1 MIFGVDNPKF
11 LMLNGKNA
19 FPGIT
24 YEHFLIDV
32 INGSLYFA
40 EKRSFMEHY
49 RLVDEQSNGEDDVFS
64 STYQLDFKLL
74 ISEEV
79 MRELN
84 KNMPEVDY
92 SKMSQGFIFTKT
104 KEKVSDIPRNYI
116 LRDIEESNVEDL
128 RKENYKNNT
137 IKSLVKNLNKPK
149 NLFMYYPYEFK
160 GVSERMMSGLESQTT
175 NIFKN
180 ILSYRDEL
188 GLNKDTF
195 VCFKINDFF
204 AILEW
209 VDEHFTLRERVS
221 EFLCGN
227 YCDAKTYSVY

>member
-40 EKRSFMEHY
+40 QKRSFMEHY
-49 RLVDEQSNGEDDVFS
+49 RLMDEQSHGEDDVFS

-74 ISEEV
+74 VSKEV

-104 KEKVSDIPRNYI
+104 KEKVSDIPQDYI
-116 LRDIEESNVEDL
+116 LRDIKDSKIEDL
-128 RKENYKNNT
+128 RKESYRNST
-137 IKSLVKNLNKPK
+137 IYSL
-149 NLFMYYPYEFK
+149 M
-160 GVSERMMSGLESQTT
+160 RGLDNQTT
-175 NIFKN
+175 DIFRN
-180 ILSYRDEL
+180 VLTYRDEL
-188 GLNKDTF
+188 DLNKDTF

-209 VDEHFTLRERVS
+209 VDKHFILRERVS

-227 YCDAKTYSVY
+227 YRDAKAYSVY

>member
-1 MIFGVDNPKF
+1 MLFGVDSPKF
-11 LMLNGKNA
+11 LMLKGKNA

-40 EKRSFMEHY
+40 QKRPFTEHY
-49 RLVDEQSNGEDDVFS
+49 KLVDEQSHGENDIFS

-79 MRELN
+79 MRALD
-84 KNMPEVDY
+84 KNMPKVDY

-104 KEKVSDIPRNYI
+104 KEKISDIPQDYI
-116 LRDIEESNVEDL
+116 LRDIKESKIKDL
-128 RKENYKNNT
+128 ENENYKNNT
-137 IKSLVKNLNKPK
+137 IRSLVKNLNKPK
-149 NLFMYYPYEFK
+149 NLFMYYPYEYK
-160 GVSERMMSGLESQTT
+160 GVSELMMSSLDSQTT
-175 NIFKN
+175 DIFN
-180 ILSYRDEL
+180 NVLTYRDAL

-209 VDEHFTLRERVS
+209 VDKHFILRERVS

-227 YCDAKTYSVY
+227 YRDAKTYSVY

>member
-1 MIFGVDNPKF
+1 MIFGVDKPKF
-11 LMLNGKNA
+11 LMLNGKNT

-40 EKRSFMEHY
+40 KKRSFTEYY
-49 RLVDEQSNGEDDVFS
+49 RLVDEQSNGENDVFS

-79 MRELN
+79 MREFN

-104 KEKVSDIPRNYI
+104 KERVSDIPQDYI
-116 LRDIEESNVEDL
+116 LRDIEYSEIEDL

-137 IKSLVKNLNKPK
+137 IKSLVKNLKKPK
-149 NLFMYYPYEFK
+149 NLFMYYPYEYK
-160 GVSERMMSGLESQTT
+160 GVSELMMRGLESQT

-180 ILSYRDEL
+180 MLNCRDEL
-188 GLNKDTF
+188 DLNKDTF
-195 VCFKINDFF
+195 VCFKINNFF

-209 VDEHFTLRERVS
+209 VDKHFILRERVS
-221 EFLCGN
+221 EFLCAN
-227 YCDAKTYSVY
+227 YHDAKTYSVY

>member
-1 MIFGVDNPKF
+1 MIFGVDKPKF

-40 EKRSFMEHY
+40 QKRSFTEYY
-49 RLVDEQSNGEDDVFS
+49 RLVDEQSHGEDDVFS

-104 KEKVSDIPRNYI
+104 KEKVSDIPQDYI
-116 LRDIEESNVEDL
+116 LRDIEESKIEDL
-128 RKENYKNNT
+128 RKEQYKNNT
-137 IKSLVKNLNKPK
+137 IRSLVKNLNKHK
-149 NLFMYYPYEFK
+149 NLFMYYPYEFS
-160 GVSERMMSGLESQTT
+160 GVSEFMMRTLESQTT
-175 NIFKN
+175 DIFKDM
-180 ILSYRDEL
+180 LSYRDEL

-209 VDEHFTLRERVS
+209 RDKHFILRERVS

-227 YCDAKTYSVY
+227 YRDAKTYSVY

>member
-1 MIFGVDNPKF
+1 MIFGVDKPKF

-40 EKRSFMEHY
+40 QKRSFTEYY
-49 RLVDEQSNGEDDVFS
+49 RLVDEQSHGEDDVFS

-104 KEKVSDIPRNYI
+104 KEKVSDIPQDYI
-116 LRDIEESNVEDL
+116 LRDIEESKIEDL
-128 RKENYKNNT
+128 RKEQYKNNT
-137 IKSLVKNLNKPK
+137 IRSLVKNLNKHK
-149 NLFMYYPYEFK
+149 NLFMYYPYEFS
-160 GVSERMMSGLESQTT
+160 GVSEFMMRTLESQTT
-175 NIFKN
+175 DIFKDM
-180 ILSYRDEL
+180 LSYRDEP

-209 VDEHFTLRERVS
+209 RDKHFILRERVS

-227 YCDAKTYSVY
+227 YRDAKTYSVY

>member
-1 MIFGVDNPKF
+1 MILGVDKPKF

-40 EKRSFMEHY
+40 QKRSFTEYY
-49 RLVDEQSNGEDDVFS
+49 RLVDKQSNGEDDVFS

-84 KNMPEVDY
+84 KNMPEIDY
-92 SKMSQGFIFTKT
+92 SKISQGFIFTKT
-104 KEKVSDIPRNYI
+104 KERVSDIPQDYI
-116 LRDIEESNVEDL
+116 LRDIEDSKIEDL
-128 RKENYKNNT
+128 RKDKYKNNT

-149 NLFMYYPYEFK
+149 NLFMYYPYEYR
-160 GVSERMMSGLESQTT
+160 GVSELMMRGLESQTT
-175 NIFKN
+175 DIFKN
-180 ILSYRDEL
+180 VLNYRDEL
-188 GLNKDTF
+188 DLNKDTF

-209 VDEHFTLRERVS
+209 VDKHFILKERVS
-221 EFLCGN
+221 EFLCVN
-227 YCDAKTYSVY
+227 YRDAKTYSVY

>member
-1 MIFGVDNPKF
+1 MIFGVDKPKF

-40 EKRSFMEHY
+40 QKRSFTEYY
-49 RLVDEQSNGEDDVFS
+49 RLVDEQSHGEDDVFS

-104 KEKVSDIPRNYI
+104 KEKVSDIPQDYI
-116 LRDIEESNVEDL
+116 LRDIEESKIEDL
-128 RKENYKNNT
+128 RKEQYKNNT
-137 IKSLVKNLNKPK
+137 IRSLVKNLNKHK
-149 NLFMYYPYEFK
+149 NLFMYYPYEFS
-160 GVSERMMSGLESQTT
+160 GVSEFMMRTLESQTT
-175 NIFKN
+175 DIFKDM
-180 ILSYRDEL
+180 LSYRDEL
-188 GLNKDTF
+188 GLNEMWVHSPPLGAQANFNRIEKHDTM
-195 VCFKINDFF
+195 
-204 AILEW
+204 
-209 VDEHFTLRERVS
+209 
-221 EFLCGN
+221 
-227 YCDAKTYSVY
+227 

>member
-1 MIFGVDNPKF
+1 MLFGVDSPKF

-40 EKRSFMEHY
+40 QKRPFTEHY
-49 RLVDEQSNGEDDVFS
+49 KLVDEQSHGENDIFS

-74 ISEEV
+74 ISDEV
-79 MRELN
+79 MRALN

-92 SKMSQGFIFTKT
+92 SKMAQGFIFTKT
-104 KEKVSDIPRNYI
+104 KEKVSDIPPNCI
-116 LRDIEESNVEDL
+116 LRDIEESKIEDL
-128 RKENYKNNT
+128 RKDNYKNNT
-137 IKSLVKNLNKPK
+137 MKSFVKNLNKPK
-149 NLFMYYPYEFK
+149 NLFMYYPYEYK
-160 GVSERMMSGLESQTT
+160 GVSEIMMRGLESQTT
-175 NIFKN
+175 DIFKN
-180 ILSYRDEL
+180 VLTYRDEL
-188 GLNKDTF
+188 DLNKDTF

-209 VDEHFTLRERVS
+209 VDKHFILRERVS
-221 EFLCGN
+221 EYLCGN
-227 YCDAKTYSVY
+227 YRDAKAYSVY